1 MAENSPTEPTQKQPA
16 SANIQIHGPASMPGS
31 DYGPDRQALLKQQWS
46 EFQRRRGLK
55 TTAQRELIVDIFL
68 RCTDH
73 VSIEE
78 LLTEVRAANAKVG
91 YATVYRTMKLLLDA
105 GLAALRRFGDGQT
118 RYEVAGSQAPH
129 HDHLICMQ
137 CGLILEF
144 ENHEIEELQEGVAD
158 KLGGFKIMH
167 HKLELYGL
175 CPKAMGVPNGACPD
189 DARPQPGKHSRPVY
203 PGLQALRNK
212 P

>member
-1 MAENSPTEPTQKQPA
+1 MAENSPTLRERHEHAQTPEQKAQ
-16 SANIQIHGPASMPGS
+16 
-31 DYGPDRQALLKQQWS
+31 LKQQWS

-55 TTAQRELIVDIFL
+55 TTAQRELIVDVFL
-68 RCTDH
+68 QCSDH

-78 LLTEVRAANAKVG
+78 LLGEVRSHSAKVG
-91 YATVYRTMKLLLDA
+91 YATVYRTMKLLTDA
-105 GLAALRRFGDGQT
+105 GLAATRQFGDGQT

-129 HDHLICMQ
+129 HDHLICMK

-144 ENHEIEELQEGVAD
+144 ENHEIEELQDSVAE
-158 KLGGFKIMH
+158 KLGGFKIMN

-175 CPKAMGVPNGACPD
+175 CPKAMGIPGGSCPD
-189 DARPQPGKHSRPVY
+189 ESGGSLGKHSRPIY
-203 PGLQALRNK
+203 QRLEALRDK